1 MKILKLTPRQSQEL
15 IALNNQ
21 SGKHLNPCDYGAGIS
36 VQADFDEATYSAH
49 KAYLDAEGI
58 TPTNILVT
66 DEEKLVITNRS
77 IINTS
82 IANYSALPSS
92 GSLLA
97 GDIYSYNGSLVQ
109 VIQDHQRT
117 IYPPNETPALFSVY
131 RANTEDMDWVANEQV
146 IAGDKRSYGGKTY
159 QCIQSHQTLSSWT
172 PDVTPA
178 LWKEVIVVVDIPVWV
193 QPTGAHDAYLLG
205 AKVHFPTISDPIYES
220 LINANVWSPSV
231 LPSAWKLV

>member
-1 MKILKLTPRQSQEL
+1 MKILKLTPQQSQEL

-131 RANTEDMDWVANEQV
+131 RKNTESMDWVANEQV
-146 IAGDKRSYGGKTY
+146 IAGDKRNYGGKTY

-178 LWKEVIVVVDIPVWV
+178 LWKLVSSPFQEWTYPVSYSFNDIVTYLGLTYKCL
-193 QPTGAHDAYLLG
+193 QAHTSQAG
-205 AKVHFPTISDPIYES
+205 
-220 LINANVWSPSV
+220 WSPPV
-231 LPSAWKLV
+231 VPALWQLQ